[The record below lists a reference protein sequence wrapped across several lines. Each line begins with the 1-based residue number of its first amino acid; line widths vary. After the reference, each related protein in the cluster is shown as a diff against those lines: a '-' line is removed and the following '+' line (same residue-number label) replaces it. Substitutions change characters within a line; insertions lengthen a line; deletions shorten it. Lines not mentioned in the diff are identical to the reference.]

1 MGIVQKAI
9 NKGDISGDE
18 ILKMLGIA
26 ENTTYQ
32 PNDEYILFEP
42 TKGGLE
48 NEIVNLTRS
57 TPELMTS
64 ILSKYTDEASLIN
77 FAESIYNRT
86 YKNVNTGDKKAPLFE
101 ED

>member
-1 MGIVQKAI
+1 MDIVQGAI
-9 NKGDISGDE
+9 ADGKISGDE
-18 ILKMLGIA
+18 ILKMLGIV
-26 ENTTYQ
+26 ENTTYE

-42 TKGGLE
+42 TKAGLE

-64 ILSKYTDEASLIN
+64 ILSRYTDEASLIN
-77 FAESIYNRT
+77 FAERIYNRT
-86 YKNVNTGDKKAPLFE
+86 YKNVNTGDKKDPLFE